1 MGPSRILWCPSNC
14 CKRSVWTNTSLWKS
28 VDTNGKSSIC
38 ATVRGFAVWKI
49 NSGGEGLYCMQIPE
63 KKVCSFWGKNDLELQ
78 RQVVFIGI
86 NCCRFIVFCYAPP
99 DLSLSSFFFFLN
111 VHCFSPLVR
120 AIFCHPVL
128 EQGPYF
134 ICSNYCS
141 NSGYLHLL
149 CFSFLKGKKK
159 YLKFHRLT
167 LHRKYDKL
175 QE

>member
-1 MGPSRILWCPSNC
+1 MEKVVFVLQFMVLLCRRLIQEVKAYTA
-14 CKRSVWTNTSLWKS
+14 CKFQK
-28 VDTNGKSSIC
+28 
-38 ATVRGFAVWKI
+38 
-49 NSGGEGLYCMQIPE
+49 

-78 RQVVFIGI
+78 RQVVFIAI

-99 DLSLSSFFFFLN
+99 DLSLSSFFFLN

-149 CFSFLKGKKK
+149 PFSFLKGKKK
-159 YLKFHRLT
+159 NLKFQRLT

-175 QE
+175 QEQLHSGL